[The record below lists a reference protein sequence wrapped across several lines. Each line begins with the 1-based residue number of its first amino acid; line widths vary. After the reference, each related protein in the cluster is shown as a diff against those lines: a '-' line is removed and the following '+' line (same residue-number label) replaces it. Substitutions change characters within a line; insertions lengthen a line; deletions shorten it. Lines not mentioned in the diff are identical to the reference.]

1 MQGTG
6 LGWLRAEA
14 STASAIHQ
22 VLQSLRPEIE
32 QLGGSFLVLHRP
44 AVMPAIDAWG
54 NSGDAFPLMLSVKRQ
69 FDPRGALNPGRFIG
83 GI

>member
-1 MQGTG
+1 
-6 LGWLRAEA
+6 
-14 STASAIHQ
+14 
-22 VLQSLRPEIE
+22 
-32 QLGGSFLVLHRP
+32 
-44 AVMPAIDAWG
+44 VMPAIDAWG